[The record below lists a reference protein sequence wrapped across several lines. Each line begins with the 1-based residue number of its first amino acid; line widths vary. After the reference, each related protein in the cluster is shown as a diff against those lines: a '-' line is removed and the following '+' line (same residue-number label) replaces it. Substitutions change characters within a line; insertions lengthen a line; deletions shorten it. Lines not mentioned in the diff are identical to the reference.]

1 MTKTPNTPNSVAT
14 TASDVASNTAPGGEA
29 VTVIGL
35 GLMGR
40 ALAGAFLDAGHPTT
54 VWNRSAGKADELVA
68 RGATFA
74 PSVAEALRASSLV
87 VVCLSDADAV
97 RDALGPHRA
106 DLAGRTLVNLTSGT
120 SDEARALAEL
130 TGDYVDGAIMAIPE
144 VIGTPDAFLLFSGAP
159 DAFAQHREALGRLG
173 KATFFG
179 EDPGLASLYD
189 VALLG
194 VMWGTLNAFL
204 HGAALLG
211 AAKVDASAFAPF
223 ANQWVG
229 SVTGFISA
237 YADQI
242 DRGAYPAEDATLETH
257 LATMKHLVRESAA
270 VGIDTDWP
278 ARIQAL
284 TERAI
289 GAGHAGASYAAL
301 VEVFRG
307 RA

>member
-1 MTKTPNTPNSVAT
+1 MTNTPK
-14 TASDVASNTAPGGEA
+14 P

-35 GLMGR
+35 GLMGK
-40 ALAGAFLDAGHPTT
+40 ALAAAFLEAGHPIT
-54 VWNRSAGKADELVA
+54 VWNRTPGKADELVVQ
-68 RGATFA
+68 GAVLA
-74 PSVAEALRASSLV
+74 PSAADALRASGLV
-87 VVCLSDADAV
+87 VVCLSDVAAV

-106 DLAGRTLVNLTSGT
+106 ELAGRTLVNLTSGT
-120 SDEARALAEL
+120 SDEAREL
-130 TGDYVDGAIMAIPE
+130 SAWANDYLDGAIMAIPE
-144 VIGTPDAFLLFSGAP
+144 AIGRPEAFLLFSGS
-159 DAFAQHREALGRLG
+159 REAFEKHRDSLNRLG
-173 KATFFG
+173 NATFFG

-211 AAKVDASAFAPF
+211 AAKVDAGTFAPF

-229 SVTGFISA
+229 SVTGFVSA

-242 DRGAYPAEDATLETH
+242 DRGIYPAADAALETH
-257 LATMKHLVRESAA
+257 LATMKYLVRESAA
-270 VGIDTDWP
+270 AGIDTDWP

-289 GAGHAGASYAAL
+289 NAGHAGTSYASL
-301 VEVFRG
+301 IEVFRG
-307 RA
+307 QA

>member
-1 MTKTPNTPNSVAT
+1 MTNTPHDT
-14 TASDVASNTAPGGEA
+14 LHDTPHTDVAGEP

-40 ALAGAFLDAGHPTT
+40 ALAAALLDAGHPTT
-54 VWNRSAGKADELVA
+54 VWNRTPGKGDELVA
-68 RGATFA
+68 RGAVFA
-74 PSVAEALRASSLV
+74 PSVADALRASPLV
-87 VVCLSDADAV
+87 VVCLSDTAAV
-97 RDALGPHRA
+97 RDTLGPYRTE
-106 DLAGRTLVNLTSGT
+106 LTGRSLVNLTSNT
-120 SDEARALAEL
+120 SDEARDLA
-130 TGDYVDGAIMAIPE
+130 TWPGDHLDGAIMAVPE
-144 VIGTPDAFLLFSGAP
+144 VIGRPEAFLLFSGARP
-159 DAFAQHREALGRLG
+159 AFEKHRDTLLRLG
-173 KATFFG
+173 GATFFG

-211 AAKVDASAFAPF
+211 TAGVDAAAFAPF

-229 SVTGFISA
+229 SVTGFVSA

-242 DRGAYPAEDATLETH
+242 DRGAYPADDAALETH
-257 LATMKHLVRESAA
+257 LATMKYLVRESAA
-270 VGIDTDWP
+270 AGVDTDWP
-278 ARIQAL
+278 ARLQAL

-289 GAGHAGASYAAL
+289 DAGYAGTGYASL

-307 RA
+307 KA